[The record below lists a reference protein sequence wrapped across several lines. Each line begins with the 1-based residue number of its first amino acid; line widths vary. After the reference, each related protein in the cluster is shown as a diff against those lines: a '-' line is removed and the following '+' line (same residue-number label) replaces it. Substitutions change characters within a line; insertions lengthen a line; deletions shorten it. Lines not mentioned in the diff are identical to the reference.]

1 MPSLGPVS
9 VLGHRAH
16 LILCVIRNVPFS
28 GYPFLLWNKRRVR
41 KKGRKRGGRR
51 KGRKRRSK
59 GKKKEREQRQRD
71 CSATWDPHSVVFLA
85 NGYKKAPK
93 GRYWSFTS

>member
-1 MPSLGPVS
+1 MPSLALVS
-9 VLGHRAH
+9 VLGHRVH

-28 GYPFLLWNKRRVR
+28 GYPFLLWDKRRMR

-51 KGRKRRSK
+51 KGRK
-59 GKKKEREQRQRD
+59 KKEGKEEREERQRYL
-71 CSATWDPHSVVFLA
+71 ATWDPHSVVFLA

-93 GRYWSFTS
+93 CRY